1 MYRDN
6 EIPSFLKPDSKDD
19 RDRWYEQ
26 SLRYRMLNGEHR
38 PDVQKT
44 IQGMFGREFVGEL
57 SQQIDL
63 SRNSFK
69 MIWQQLSTAYL
80 HTPEVSAHDEAG
92 DPVDLSSIVTARL
105 WPQRQTA
112 DLWSLAIRE
121 SLFRLD
127 WSPDLGVRYRPVS
140 PDVVVC
146 QALPN
151 QPDVPGRVQEYRRR
165 VKSNGQAVWT
175 VETWDIMGPSPV
187 FKIEELSQM
196 GKVRIDVTR
205 EFMPDL
211 EPGSYPYL
219 DREGQPILPYVLIH
233 AEVAPKLWNYTT
245 GTELVNG
252 SLRLAAFWTYW
263 GDSYLS
269 ASHPQRWA
277 LDVTTRAGDTKSI
290 GGKSVDLIPVNHKS
304 ILVFRSDGPTGGS
317 LGQYEPAMVP
327 LEGAAALREYEQGL
341 AVYAGLDPSDLKVTS
356 GQSGYAIVV
365 SQAGKRRQQKRSEP
379 ARRMADQAILA
390 TAARLSNAYDGTD
403 LPEDAAAYAI
413 RYPGVGESIEER
425 KAKAEI
431 VKAELEM
438 GLISRVEAYRRLNP
452 EVQDEAEIMERL
464 INATRLEG
472 IVRKVA
478 EAEDRAA
485 EAEAARSIEPIN

>member
-1 MYRDN
+1 MYREN
-6 EIPSFLKPDSKDD
+6 EIPSFLKPDGVDD
-19 RDRWYEQ
+19 RARWNEQ

-57 SQQIDL
+57 NQQVDL

-80 HTPEVSAHDEAG
+80 QAPEVSAHDAAG
-92 DPVDLSSIVTARL
+92 DPADLSSIISARL

-112 DLWSLAIRE
+112 DLWALAIRE

-127 WSPDLGVRYRPVS
+127 WHADQGVQYRPVS

-146 QALPN
+146 SALPN
-151 QPDVPGRVQEYRRR
+151 QADKPGRVQEYRQRI
-165 VKSNGQAVWT
+165 KSNGQAVWT
-175 VETWDIMGPSPV
+175 VETWDIMGPTPS
-187 FKIEELSQM
+187 FMIEELSQM
-196 GKVRIDVTR
+196 GKRRADVTQ
-205 EFMPDL
+205 EFMPGL
-211 EPGSYPYL
+211 EPGAYPYL
-219 DREGQPILPYVLIH
+219 DREGQPILPYILIH
-233 AEVAPKLWNYTT
+233 AEVAPRLWSYTT

-277 LDVTTRAGDTKSI
+277 LDVTTRAGDTKNI

-317 LGQYEPAMVP
+317 LGQYQPAMNP
-327 LEGAAALREYEQGL
+327 LEGAAALREFEAGL
-341 AVYAGLDPSDLKVTS
+341 GVYAGLSPSDLKVTS

-379 ARRMADQAILA
+379 ARRMADQDILA
-390 TAARLSNAYDGTD
+390 TAAKLANAYEGTD
-403 LPEDAAAYAI
+403 LPEEAGAYAV
-413 RYPGVGESIEER
+413 RYPGIGESIEER

-431 VKAELEM
+431 VKTELEM

-452 EVQDEAEIMERL
+452 EIQDEAEIMERL

-485 EAEAARSIEPIN
+485 EAEAARSIEPLN

>member
-1 MYRDN
+1 MYREN
-6 EIPSFLKPDSKDD
+6 EIPSFLKPDGVDD
-19 RDRWYEQ
+19 RARWNEQ

-57 SQQIDL
+57 NQQVDL

-80 HTPEVSAHDEAG
+80 QAPEVTAHDDAG
-92 DPVDLSSIVTARL
+92 DPADLSPIISARL

-112 DLWSLAIRE
+112 DLWALAIRE

-127 WSPDLGVRYRPVS
+127 WNLDQGVQYRPVS

-146 QALPN
+146 SALPN
-151 QPDVPGRVQEYRRR
+151 QADKPGRVQEYRKRI
-165 VKSNGQAVWT
+165 KSNGQAVWT
-175 VETWDIMGPSPV
+175 VETWDIMGPTPS
-187 FKIEELSQM
+187 FTIEELSQM
-196 GKVRIDVTR
+196 GKRRVDVTQ
-205 EFMPDL
+205 EFMPLL
-211 EPGSYPYL
+211 EPGAYPYL
-219 DREGQPILPYVLIH
+219 DREGNPILPYVLIH
-233 AEVAPKLWNYTT
+233 AEVAPRLWSYTT

-317 LGQYEPAMVP
+317 LGQYAPAMVP

-341 AVYAGLDPSDLKVTS
+341 AVYAGLDPSDLQVTS

-365 SQAGKRRQQKRSEP
+365 SQAGKRRQSKRSEP
-379 ARRMADQAILA
+379 ARRMADQDILA
-390 TAARLSNAYDGTD
+390 AAARLANAYEGTD
-403 LPEDAAAYAI
+403 LPEEAAAYAV

-431 VKAELEM
+431 VKTELEM

-452 EVQDEAEIMERL
+452 EIQDEAEIMERL

>member
-6 EIPSFLKPDSKDD
+6 EIPSFLKPDGVDD
-19 RDRWYEQ
+19 RARWNEQ

-57 SQQIDL
+57 NQQVDL

-69 MIWQQLSTAYL
+69 MVWQQLSTAYL
-80 HTPEVSAHDEAG
+80 QAPEVTAHDASG
-92 DPVDLSSIVTARL
+92 DPADLSSIISARL

-112 DLWSLAIRE
+112 DLWALAIRE

-127 WSPDLGVRYRPVS
+127 WHADQGVQYRPVS
-140 PDVVVC
+140 PDVVIC
-146 QALPN
+146 SALPN
-151 QPDVPGRVQEYRRR
+151 QPDKPGRVQEYRQRI
-165 VKSNGQAVWT
+165 KSNGQAVWT
-175 VETWDIMGPSPV
+175 VETWDIMGPTPS
-187 FKIEELSQM
+187 FMIEELSQM
-196 GKVRIDVTR
+196 GKRRSDVTQ
-205 EFMPDL
+205 EFMPEL
-211 EPGSYPYL
+211 EAGAYPYL
-219 DREGQPILPYVLIH
+219 DREGNPILPYVLIH
-233 AEVAPKLWNYTT
+233 AEVAPRLWSYTT

-252 SLRLAAFWTYW
+252 SLRLASFWTYW

-277 LDVTTRAGDTKSI
+277 LDVTTRAGDTKNI

-317 LGQYEPAMVP
+317 LGQYQPAMNP
-327 LEGAAALREYEQGL
+327 LEGAAALREFEQGL
-341 AVYAGLDPSDLKVTS
+341 AVYAGLNPSDLQITS

-365 SQAGKRRQQKRSEP
+365 SQAGKRSQQRRSEP
-379 ARRMADQAILA
+379 ARRMADQDILA
-390 TAARLSNAYDGTD
+390 TAAKLANAYEGTD
-403 LPEDAAAYAI
+403 LPEEAAAYAV

-431 VKAELEM
+431 VKTELEM

-452 EVQDEAEIMERL
+452 EIQDEAEIMERL